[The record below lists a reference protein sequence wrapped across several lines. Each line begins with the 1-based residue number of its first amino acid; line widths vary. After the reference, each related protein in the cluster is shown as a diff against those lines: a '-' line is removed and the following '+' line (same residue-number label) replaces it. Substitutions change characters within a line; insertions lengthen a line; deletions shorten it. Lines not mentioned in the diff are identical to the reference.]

1 VEVAMY
7 IRVAA
12 LAFGVVLLCPFSQSA
27 FAQSQ
32 RPKQSTPDEADVIL
46 QDSKK
51 NAPETPKELAECIN
65 QWGPQTQMT
74 KEEWAASC
82 RSTLHYFPE
91 NP

>member
-1 VEVAMY
+1 MY
-7 IRVAA
+7 NRVVA
-12 LAFGVVLLCPFSQSA
+12 LAFGVVLLCTFPQSG

-32 RPKQSTPDEADVIL
+32 QPTQNAPEEADVIL
-46 QDSKK
+46 QDSEK
-51 NAPETPKELAECIN
+51 NAPEIPKELAECMN